1 VNRLSDPKTSRAVL
15 IGAYEYQDQELENLP
30 AVQRNLQRLRELLTD
45 PLLWG
50 LPEAH
55 CRVLERP
62 ARETVLDTVMRAGTE
77 ATDTLLV
84 YYAGHGL
91 VNHLSDELHLALPST
106 HRDRL
111 YTALRYADLRDTLR
125 AGNICASRKVVI
137 LDCCW
142 SGLALHGP
150 MSADSLGQRAT
161 IDGTYVLTASAE
173 TRPSLAPPG
182 ETYTA
187 FSGELINV
195 LDRGIPDG
203 PGLLAMSDLY
213 GHIRQAL
220 IAKGRPEPQQRFH
233 NVSGATCLAR
243 NRAVAD
249 PTYSPEPT
257 DERPSQRLRQHRPY
271 RRVLLALAA
280 GTALAAVALPAIRH
294 YAGSEGWPA
303 SPRPSR
309 TPDRDI
315 AVVAAEPNMRNMAGP
330 CALSSGA
337 EVCFQPWG
345 DQIWVRDLRADHA
358 TAVARWST
366 DYGRSGICVGKGFRR
381 WAACNKDFKEA
392 HVITWC
398 AAQRN
403 LSTETDVE
411 PHSEPRRSSV
421 SAPTPAQPL
430 G

>member
-1 VNRLSDPKTSRAVL
+1 MNRLSDPKTSRAVL

-77 ATDTLLV
+77 ATGHPAGLLRRSRAREPSLRRV
-84 YYAGHGL
+84 A
-91 VNHLSDELHLALPST
+91 SRPPST
-106 HRDRL
+106 YRDRL

-161 IDGTYVLTASAE
+161 IDGTNVLTASAE

-220 IAKGRPEPQQRFH
+220 IAKGRPEPRAALPQRIGSH
-233 NVSGATCLAR
+233 LPCPQPGRGRPDVQSGADGLSGRRNVCASTVRTAGYCLR
-243 NRAVAD
+243 W
-249 PTYSPEPT
+249 
-257 DERPSQRLRQHRPY
+257 RP
-271 RRVLLALAA
+271 
-280 GTALAAVALPAIRH
+280 G
-294 YAGSEGWPA
+294 
-303 SPRPSR
+303 
-309 TPDRDI
+309 
-315 AVVAAEPNMRNMAGP
+315 
-330 CALSSGA
+330 
-337 EVCFQPWG
+337 
-345 DQIWVRDLRADHA
+345 
-358 TAVARWST
+358 
-366 DYGRSGICVGKGFRR
+366 RR
-381 WAACNKDFKEA
+381 W
-392 HVITWC
+392 
-398 AAQRN
+398 
-403 LSTETDVE
+403 
-411 PHSEPRRSSV
+411 PP
-421 SAPTPAQPL
+421 
-430 G
+430 